1 MFKEFFGSR
10 NKQRYVTVNRDR
22 SDDVHAQ
29 EMNLEKGS
37 SPKEKVKDPD
47 NLWTRCKSCHEI
59 IYNKKLAENQ
69 MICPVCD
76 YHFRISARERL
87 KHLLDA
93 DSFIELFAEIT
104 STNPLGFK
112 GYTEK
117 LDQTRKKTKLNEAVV
132 TGRGKMKGNPVAIGV
147 MDFSFAGGSM
157 GSAVGEK
164 ITSIIEYGLANRLP
178 LILISTAG
186 GARMQEG
193 MLSLMQMAKTSAAL
207 AKLDEAGILYISI
220 MTDPTSGGVTAS
232 YAMLGDINIAEP
244 GALIAFAGPRVIKQ
258 TIRQDLPEGFQT
270 AEFLLEHGMVDRVV
284 HRQLLRDELIR
295 ILQIHR
301 VPGEVS

>member
-1 MFKEFFGSR
+1 MFREIFGNR
-10 NKQRYVTVNRDR
+10 NKQKYVTVNRGR
-22 SDDVHAQ
+22 LDDAHQ
-29 EMNLEKGS
+29 REIKTEEINTPREKI
-37 SPKEKVKDPD
+37 KDPD

-76 YHFRISARERL
+76 YHFRISASERL

-93 DSFIELFAEIT
+93 DSFIEFFSEIT
-104 STNPLGFK
+104 SGNPLNFK
-112 GYTEK
+112 DYTEK
-117 LDQTRKKTKLNEAVV
+117 LEKAKKKTGLNEAVIA
-132 TGRGKMKGNPVAIGV
+132 GRGKINGFPIAIGV

-164 ITSIIEYGLANRLP
+164 ITSIIEYGIENRLP

-207 AKLDEAGILYISI
+207 AKLAEAGMLYISI
-220 MTDPTSGGVTAS
+220 MTDPTTGGVTAS

-258 TIRQDLPEGFQT
+258 TIRQELPDGFQT
-270 AEFLLEHGMVDRVV
+270 AEFLLEHGMIDRVV
-284 HRQLLRDELIR
+284 NRQQLRNELTR